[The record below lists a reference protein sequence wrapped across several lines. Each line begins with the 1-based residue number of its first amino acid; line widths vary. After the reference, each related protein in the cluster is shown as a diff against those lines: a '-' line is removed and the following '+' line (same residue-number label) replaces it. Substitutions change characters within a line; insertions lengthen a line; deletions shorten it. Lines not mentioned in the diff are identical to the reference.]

1 MRRNGESEVN
11 SVMTAEISKAV
22 EFNPEMQRKVHRNEK
37 ITPGLGLTTLHKDLE
52 SRTEML
58 LNFENI
64 IIWLNLEW
72 L

>member
-37 ITPGLGLTTLHKDLE
+37 ITPGFNNIAQRPGE
-52 SRTEML
+52 QNINVIE
-58 LNFENI
+58 FENI
-64 IIWLNLEW
+64 IIWLEW